1 MHQLVNVR
9 PPSSTKAVKNL
20 LHSRFVCRVASG
32 VSVAAAT
39 VAREIVIPGKTL

>member
-20 LHSRFVCRVASG
+20 LHSRFVCVASG